1 MESARAYAAP
11 VIKFLAASQ
20 LTETAAASVAH
31 RSASLP
37 QGRDFGTA
45 INVLPVFFIGLVSP
59 LSLLPARSF
68 LSLGRALPAPS
79 LPGLFGRPPPVFLA

>member
-20 LTETAAASVAH
+20 LTEAAADSSAH
-31 RSASLP
+31 RASSLSR
-37 QGRDFGTA
+37 GNVFGTA
-45 INVLPVFFIGLVSP
+45 LNVLPIFFIGLVLP

-68 LSLGRALPAPS
+68 LYLGRALPAPS
-79 LPGLFGRPPPVFLA
+79 LPGLFERPPPVLLA